1 MSLKVSLKL
10 LGGIKDSDGKSITGS
25 ASVLTVK
32 NSFGTYNILIDCG
45 LHQGTENDEF
55 YNKEFGFDPS
65 ILDCA
70 LLTHAHIDHCGRF
83 PFIVNKEYFKKPFN
97 GKIYTHNLTKLI
109 LPIMLNDAANIQMS
123 EAKEFGQ
130 KSKIYKPTIL
140 TKQKRQH
147 KDFPK
152 EDQEDLENFLETKNS
167 KKDDDL
173 KKEVLYTTSEV
184 KKVLHLTEGLEYKV
198 WKQICSGICI
208 KLYNAAH
215 VLGSAMIVIRLEDSS
230 GKNKRYKYLLFSGD
244 LGRVKDSL
252 ALGKPDIVKEKLSF
266 VMIESTYGGRIH
278 ESRVVEIEQMKDEIL
293 KCIRRNSTVLGPA
306 FALQRIPDILE
317 ILSKMNGV
325 YGNIKIYLDS
335 KLAYDLF
342 QIYKNT
348 PEYAF
353 LNDIEIEFIQNKSD
367 LERFRKY
374 RGAKILLSSSGM
386 VQAGSVMKH
395 LPEILPIPNNRV
407 FLLGYMAENTIGRQ
421 LLEGKKL
428 IEIPVAGRIEVASKI
443 VAFKSFSGHADER
456 DLIQILRSFKTKQDL
471 SFNLFINHGES
482 DGSAL
487 ALKNAFVRKNVLS
500 KEKITIPESGRF
512 YQIL

>member
-1 MSLKVSLKL
+1 MLKASLKL

-32 NSFGTYNILIDCG
+32 NSFGTHHILIDCG
-45 LHQGTENDEF
+45 LHQGTENDEA
-55 YNKEFGFDPS
+55 YNRKFDFDPS
-65 ILDCA
+65 FLDCA
-70 LLTHAHIDHCGRF
+70 ILTHAHIDHCGRL
-83 PFIVNKEYFKKPFN
+83 PFIVNKEYFKNPFK

-123 EAKEFGQ
+123 EAKESGQ
-130 KSKIYKPTIL
+130 KSKIYTPTIL
-140 TKQKRQH
+140 TKQKRPH
-147 KDFPK
+147 KDFPV
-152 EDQEDLENFLETKNS
+152 EDQEDLENFFKTKEI
-167 KKDDDL
+167 KKDSGL

-184 KKVLHLTEGLEYKV
+184 KKVLHLTEGLEYKI
-198 WKQICSGICI
+198 WKQIRPGISI

-215 VLGSAMIVIRLEDSS
+215 VLGSAMIVIRLEDSP

-244 LGRVKDSL
+244 LGRVRDPL

-266 VMIESTYGGRIH
+266 VMMESTYGGRIH
-278 ESRVVEIEQMKDEIL
+278 ESRVVEIEQMREEIL
-293 KCIRRNSTVLGPA
+293 KVIRRNSTILAPA
-306 FALQRIPDILE
+306 FAQQRVVDILE
-317 ILSKMNGV
+317 ILSKMGGV

-335 KLAYDLF
+335 KLAFDLF
-342 QIYKNT
+342 QIYKT
-348 PEYAF
+348 SKQYAF
-353 LNDIEIEFIQNKSD
+353 LNDIKIEVIQNKSD
-367 LERFRKY
+367 LEKFRKD
-374 RGAKILLSSSGM
+374 RKGKILISSSGM
-386 VQAGSVMKH
+386 VNAGSVMKH

-456 DLIQILRSFKTKQDL
+456 DLIQIVEKGLKIKQDL
-471 SFNLFINHGES
+471 CFNLFINHGES

-487 ALKNAFVRKNVLS
+487 ALKNAFVRKNVLA
-500 KEKITIPESGRF
+500 KEKITIPESGKF